1 MKKGDLFP
9 LSSPYS
15 VIGYSKYGTNAR
27 IQYTGEK
34 RCPKKGEWYL
44 SGAIIEG
51 YRTPNDLSF
60 PYYIGKLVKVKIVE
74 VMTVEEEV

>member
-9 LSSPYS
+9 AAYEYRCLAYPR
-15 VIGYSKYGTNAR
+15 NMR

-44 SGAIIEG
+44 SGAIVEG
-51 YRTPNDLSF
+51 YLAPSNLSYPF
-60 PYYIGKLVKVKIVE
+60 HIGKLVKVKIVE
-74 VMTVEEEV
+74 VVTVEEEL